1 MRDVIEL
8 CWYMPWLREGF
19 QERLAASTSTSF
31 LLNAQQVSGNVC
43 PSSGAEECV
52 IL

>member
-19 QERLAASTSTSF
+19 QERLEASASTFF
-31 LLNAQQVSGNVC
+31 LLVAQQVSGNVC
-43 PSSGAEECV
+43 PSSGADECG